1 MIVGVERYRQFI
13 TSTVLAAAVSVVWI
27 GSGSAQT
34 QEATAHEQ
42 STADNRGALFGSRR
56 KVVVAGRI
64 ARVAGD
70 DLGFY
75 LFFLRYGWSI
85 GTEPDFLVNWQ
96 APRNQRLTFP
106 IGPQIGKL

>member
-42 STADNRGALFGSRR
+42 STADNSAAETSKQAANPLPSVWLDLPFVLPDPRIRCSRKDKR
-56 KVVVAGRI
+56 WTCSKQPVT
-64 ARVAGD
+64 
-70 DLGFY
+70 Y
-75 LFFLRYGWSI
+75 
-85 GTEPDFLVNWQ
+85 Q
-96 APRNQRLTFP
+96 AMTR
-106 IGPQIGKL
+106 

>member
-1 MIVGVERYRQFI
+1 VIVGVERYRQFI

-70 DLGFY
+70 DLEFAY
-75 LFFLRYGWSI
+75 FF
-85 GTEPDFLVNWQ
+85 
-96 APRNQRLTFP
+96 
-106 IGPQIGKL
+106 